1 MVSSDTLR
9 RAGFVAVA
17 AASVFLLSAC
27 NPGSGAVEDYAGLP
41 VSDHAGD
48 AEGHEGE
55 AEDGVQAVWLEQG
68 GKLAV
73 TIPGSSTCPVVGS
86 RIHVLE
92 EAGEGNR
99 VAIDVVER
107 DEDEACTTDLVPHTT
122 VFWTPVHVTTTE
134 ELTVEVVGETVTVPV
149 K

>member
-1 MVSSDTLR
+1 MSMPSLFR
-9 RAGFVAVA
+9 RAGLVAVA
-17 AASVFLLSAC
+17 AASVLLLSAC
-27 NPGSGAVEDYAGLP
+27 NPGSAAVEDYSGVP
-41 VSDHAGD
+41 VGDHAGD
-48 AEGHEGE
+48 ADGHEAGGE
-55 AEDGVQAVWLEQG
+55 EGVQAVYLQQG
-68 GKLAV
+68 GQLAV

-86 RIHVLE
+86 RIRVLE

-107 DEDEACTTDLVPHTT
+107 DEDEVCTMDVVPHTT

>member
-1 MVSSDTLR
+1 MVSSESLR

-17 AASVFLLSAC
+17 VASVFLLSAC

-73 TIPGSSTCPVVGS
+73 TIPGSSTCPIVGS
-86 RIHVLE
+86 RIRVLE

-107 DEDEACTTDLVPHTT
+107 DEDEACTRDLVPHTT